1 MSYSIKMLEKR
12 IEKKF
17 VLGKYKDDFIKK
29 YLLINGFTKHYPDR
43 IITSIYLDTLN
54 YNFAKDNINGVSERR
69 KIRFRW
75 YNNKTNQIFIEEKNK
90 QNFQVW
96 KNINK
101 IDSFHENIDLIK
113 KIKNYIYTN
122 NISILKNNNYKII
135 LKTNYKRSYWISH
148 NKKIRATIDK
158 DINAT
163 SLNNLNKAIYF
174 SDTILEFKYSPD
186 NENYFRNFF
195 NKTNYKL
202 RNQKYSKYVR
212 SFVALEN
219 SGYRI

>member
-75 YNNKTNQIFIEEKNK
+75 YNNKT
-90 QNFQVW
+90 
-96 KNINK
+96 
-101 IDSFHENIDLIK
+101 
-113 KIKNYIYTN
+113 
-122 NISILKNNNYKII
+122 ISRYLD
-135 LKTNYKRSYWISH
+135 RS
-148 NKKIRATIDK
+148 N
-158 DINAT
+158 
-163 SLNNLNKAIYF
+163 
-174 SDTILEFKYSPD
+174 
-186 NENYFRNFF
+186 
-195 NKTNYKL
+195 
-202 RNQKYSKYVR
+202 
-212 SFVALEN
+212 
-219 SGYRI
+219 